1 MAEENPHET
10 IRKLRAQIQEMNEER
25 TTAQGVARIMSSY
38 VNSFSDSRTREFVD
52 EMSREHRTLQQNFTR
67 LCAAWLHHLGQ
78 DVHDLYDDR
87 NAASVMLGRAFVEN
101 IPSNIRHLPTI

>member
-1 MAEENPHET
+1 MEESPPET

-25 TTAQGVARIMSSY
+25 TTPQGVARIMSSY
-38 VNSFSDSRTREFVD
+38 VNSFSDGRTREFVD

-78 DVHDLYDDR
+78 NIDTLYDDR
-87 NAASVMLGRAFVEN
+87 NAASVMLGRAFVEK
-101 IPSNIRHLPTI
+101 IPSELRHLPTI